1 MMAPPSRISSAMR
14 ARPAPA
20 FATTAA
26 ARSWRAKR
34 RWKKFCALPARTRR
48 APMGAFEYTALDAQ
62 GRERKGLIEGDTPKH
77 VRQLLRE
84 KQLLP
89 MDIQETA
96 AQELKQSRRRRFMR
110 RGLSSLDLALLPRQ
124 LATLLRSGLPLEE
137 TLQAVAEQ
145 TEKPRV
151 QRIVLGVRSKV
162 VEGHPLADGLRDFP
176 QAFPEIYRAT
186 VSAGE
191 QSGKLDSVL
200 ERLSD
205 YTESRQVMGQQVSN
219 ALVYPI
225 VLMVLSFGIVS
236 FLLAYVVPQVVAVFQ
251 SSNQEL
257 PIATKILIGMSD
269 GIRHYWFYGLIV
281 VGAVVWGFLRWLKNP
296 EARLRFDRFLLRLP
310 VAGRLI
316 RGLNTGRFSRTF
328 SILTASA
335 VPVLEALRISAEVV
349 TNLPMKRAVEE
360 AALRVREGAP
370 IGRSLAA
377 RKLFP
382 PMMIHLISS
391 GESSGELEKM
401 LERAATNQERE
412 MDGLLSNMTNLLG
425 PLMVVFMGG
434 IVMFIVIALLLPIF
448 QLNDLVK

>member
-1 MMAPPSRISSAMR
+1 
-14 ARPAPA
+14 
-20 FATTAA
+20 
-26 ARSWRAKR
+26 
-34 RWKKFCALPARTRR
+34 
-48 APMGAFEYTALDAQ
+48 MGAFEYTALDAQ

-77 VRQLLRE
+77 VRQLLRD
-84 KQLLP
+84 KHLLP
-89 MDIQETA
+89 MEIQES
-96 AQELKQSRRRRFMR
+96 AQTELKRSRAKGLFK
-110 RGLSSLDLALLPRQ
+110 RGLSTLDLALLTRQ

-137 TLQAVAEQ
+137 SLQAVAEQ

-151 QRIVLGVRSKV
+151 QRIILGVRSKV

-191 QSGKLDSVL
+191 QSGKLDHVL

-219 ALVYPI
+219 AMVYPI
-225 VLMVLSFGIVS
+225 VLMVLSCAIVS
-236 FLLAYVVPQVVAVFQ
+236 FLLAYVVPQVVAVFE
-251 SSNQEL
+251 SGKQEL
-257 PIATKILIGMSD
+257 PLATRILIGASD
-269 GIRHYWFYGLIV
+269 LIRNYWYY
-281 VGAVVWGFLRWLKNP
+281 AVAAAALGTWAFLRWLKAP

-310 VAGRLI
+310 LVGKLI
-316 RGLNTGRFSRTF
+316 RGLNTARFARTF

-335 VPVLEALRISAEVV
+335 VPVLEALRISADVV
-349 TNLPMKRAVEE
+349 NNLPMKNAVSD

-370 IGRSLAA
+370 IGKSLAA
-377 RKLFP
+377 RRLFP

-401 LERAATNQERE
+401 LERAASNQERE
-412 MDGLLSNMTNLLG
+412 MDGLLATLTNLLG
-425 PLMVVFMGG
+425 PFMVVFMGAV
-434 IVMFIVIALLLPIF
+434 VMFIVIALLLPIF

>member
-1 MMAPPSRISSAMR
+1 MA
-14 ARPAPA
+14 
-20 FATTAA
+20 
-26 ARSWRAKR
+26 
-34 RWKKFCALPARTRR
+34 
-48 APMGAFEYTALDAQ
+48 AFEYIALDAQ

-84 KQLLP
+84 KHLLP
-89 MDIQETA
+89 VEIQESA
-96 AQELKQSRRRRFMR
+96 ERELKQRRARRFMR
-110 RGLSSLDLALLPRQ
+110 RSLSTLDLALLTRQ

-137 TLQAVAEQ
+137 SLQAVAEQ

-162 VEGHPLADGLRDFP
+162 VEGHPLADGLKDFP
-176 QAFPEIYRAT
+176 SAFPEIYRAT

-225 VLMVLSFGIVS
+225 VLMVLSFAIVS
-236 FLLAYVVPQVVAVFQ
+236 FLLAYVVPQVVAVFE
-251 SSNQEL
+251 SGHQEL
-257 PIATKILIGMSD
+257 PFATRFLIALSD
-269 GIRHYWFYGLIV
+269 MVRLYWYYGVIV
-281 VGAVVWGFLRWLKNP
+281 TGLAVWAFRRWLRAP
-296 EARLRFDRFLLRLP
+296 EARLRFHRFLLRVPLL
-310 VAGRLI
+310 GKLI
-316 RGLNTGRFSRTF
+316 RGVNTARFSRTF

-349 TNLPMKRAVEE
+349 NNLPMKRAVEE

-370 IGRSLAA
+370 IGKSLAA
-377 RKLFP
+377 RKVFP

-401 LERAATNQERE
+401 LERAAANQERE
-412 MDGLLSNMTNLLG
+412 MDGLLSTLTNLLG
-425 PLMVVFMGG
+425 PFMVVFMGAV
-434 IVMFIVIALLLPIF
+434 VMFIVIALLLPIF

>member
-1 MMAPPSRISSAMR
+1 
-14 ARPAPA
+14 
-20 FATTAA
+20 
-26 ARSWRAKR
+26 
-34 RWKKFCALPARTRR
+34 
-48 APMGAFEYTALDAQ
+48 MGAFEYTALDTQ

-89 MDIQETA
+89 MDIQETI

-110 RGLSSLDLALLPRQ
+110 RGLSSLDLAMLTRQ

-151 QRIVLGVRSKV
+151 QRIILGVRSKV

-191 QSGKLDSVL
+191 QSGKLDQVL

-225 VLMVLSFGIVS
+225 VLLVLSFGIVS

-257 PIATKILIGMSD
+257 PVATRILIGMSD
-269 GIRHYWFYGLIV
+269 GIRHYWVYGLIAL
-281 VGAVVWGFLRWLKNP
+281 GAVVWGFMRWLKAP

-349 TNLPMKRAVEE
+349 TNMPMKQAVEE

-434 IVMFIVIALLLPIF
+434 VVMFIVIALLLPIF

>member
-1 MMAPPSRISSAMR
+1 
-14 ARPAPA
+14 
-20 FATTAA
+20 
-26 ARSWRAKR
+26 
-34 RWKKFCALPARTRR
+34 
-48 APMGAFEYTALDAQ
+48 MGAFEYTALDAQ

-89 MDIQETA
+89 MDIVETA
-96 AQELKQSRRRRFMR
+96 QQELKQSRRKRFLR
-110 RGLSSLDLALLPRQ
+110 RGLSSLDLAMLTRQ

-225 VLMVLSFGIVS
+225 VLLVLSFGILS

-269 GIRHYWFYGLIV
+269 GIRHYWFYGLIII
-281 VGAVVWGFLRWLKNP
+281 GAAVWGFTRWLKGA
-296 EARLRFDRFLLRLP
+296 EARLKFDRLLLRLP
-310 VAGRLI
+310 VIGKLI

-349 TNLPMKRAVEE
+349 TNMPMKRAVEE

>member
-1 MMAPPSRISSAMR
+1 
-14 ARPAPA
+14 
-20 FATTAA
+20 
-26 ARSWRAKR
+26 
-34 RWKKFCALPARTRR
+34 
-48 APMGAFEYTALDAQ
+48 MGAFEYIALDAQ

-77 VRQLLRE
+77 VRQLLRD

-89 MDIQETA
+89 MEIQETA
-96 AQELKQSRRRRFMR
+96 ERELKQSRRRGFMR
-110 RGLSSLDLALLPRQ
+110 RGLSTLDLALLTRQ

-137 TLQAVAEQ
+137 SLQAVAEQ
-145 TEKPRV
+145 TEKPRI
-151 QRIVLGVRSKV
+151 QRIILGVRGKV

-191 QSGKLDSVL
+191 QSGKLDAVL

-225 VLMVLSFGIVS
+225 VLMVLSFAIVS
-236 FLLAYVVPQVVAVFQ
+236 FLLAYVVPQVVAVFE
-251 SSNQEL
+251 SGHQEL
-257 PIATKILIGMSD
+257 PFATRLLIGMSD
-269 GIRHYWFYGLIV
+269 FVRNYWIYALIGLGV
-281 VGAVVWGFLRWLKNP
+281 VTWGFLRWLKSP
-296 EARLRFDRFLLRLP
+296 DAQLRFDRFLLKVPL
-310 VAGRLI
+310 VGKLI
-316 RGLNTGRFSRTF
+316 RGVNTARFSRTF

-349 TNLPMKRAVEE
+349 NSLPMKKAVEE
-360 AALRVREGAP
+360 AASRVREGAP
-370 IGRSLAA
+370 IGKSLAA
-377 RKLFP
+377 RKIFP

-401 LERAATNQERE
+401 LERAASNQERE
-412 MDGLLSNMTNLLG
+412 MDGLLSTMTNLLG
-425 PLMVVFMGG
+425 PFMVVFMGAV
-434 IVMFIVIALLLPIF
+434 VMFIVIALLLPIF

>member
-1 MMAPPSRISSAMR
+1 
-14 ARPAPA
+14 
-20 FATTAA
+20 
-26 ARSWRAKR
+26 
-34 RWKKFCALPARTRR
+34 
-48 APMGAFEYTALDAQ
+48 MGAFEYTALDAQ

-89 MDIQETA
+89 MEIQEA
-96 AQELKQSRRRRFMR
+96 AQKELKRSRARGFFR
-110 RGLSSLDLALLPRQ
+110 RGLSTLDLALLTRQ

-137 TLQAVAEQ
+137 SLAAVAEQ

-151 QRIVLGVRSKV
+151 QGIVLGVRSKV

-191 QSGKLDSVL
+191 QSGKLDHVL

-225 VLMVLSFGIVS
+225 VLMVLSCAIVS
-236 FLLAYVVPQVVAVFQ
+236 FLLAYVVPQVVAVFE
-251 SSNQEL
+251 SGHQEL
-257 PIATKILIGMSD
+257 PLATRILIGSSD
-269 GIRHYWFYGLIV
+269 FLRNYWFYLL
-281 VGAVVWGFLRWLKNP
+281 AVIAIGVWGFLRWLKAP
-296 EARLRFDRFLLRLP
+296 DAKVRFDRFLLRVPLL
-310 VAGRLI
+310 GKLI
-316 RGLNTGRFSRTF
+316 RGLNTARFARTF

-349 TNLPMKRAVEE
+349 NNLPMQQAVVE

-370 IGRSLAA
+370 IGKSLAA

-412 MDGLLSNMTNLLG
+412 MDGLLSTLTNLLG
-425 PLMVVFMGG
+425 PFMVVFMGAV
-434 IVMFIVIALLLPIF
+434 VMFIVIALLLPIF

>member
-1 MMAPPSRISSAMR
+1 
-14 ARPAPA
+14 
-20 FATTAA
+20 
-26 ARSWRAKR
+26 
-34 RWKKFCALPARTRR
+34 
-48 APMGAFEYTALDAQ
+48 MGAFEYTALDAQ

-77 VRQLLRE
+77 VRQLLRD

-89 MDIQETA
+89 MEIQETA
-96 AQELKQSRRRRFMR
+96 QNELKRRRAPRFLR
-110 RGLSSLDLALLPRQ
+110 RGLSTMDLALLTRQ

-137 TLQAVAEQ
+137 SLQAVAEQ

-151 QRIVLGVRSKV
+151 QRIILGVRSKV

-186 VSAGE
+186 VAAGE
-191 QSGKLDSVL
+191 QSGKLDQVL

-225 VLMVLSFGIVS
+225 VLLVLSFAIVS
-236 FLLAYVVPQVVAVFQ
+236 FLLAYVVPQVVAVFE
-251 SSNQEL
+251 SGHQEL
-257 PIATKILIGMSD
+257 PVATRILIGMSD
-269 GIRHYWFYGLIV
+269 FIRNYWFYALILL
-281 VGAVVWGFLRWLKNP
+281 GIGTWGFLRWLRAP
-296 EARLRFDRFLLRLP
+296 EARVRFDRFLLRVPLL
-310 VAGRLI
+310 GRLI
-316 RGLNTGRFSRTF
+316 RGLNTARFARTF

-335 VPVLEALRISAEVV
+335 VPVLEALKISADVV
-349 TNLPMKRAVEE
+349 NSQPMKQAVND

-370 IGRSLAA
+370 IGKSLAA

-412 MDGLLSNMTNLLG
+412 MDGLLSTMTNLLG
-425 PLMVVFMGG
+425 PFMVVFMGAV
-434 IVMFIVIALLLPIF
+434 VMFIVIALLLPIF

>member
-1 MMAPPSRISSAMR
+1 
-14 ARPAPA
+14 
-20 FATTAA
+20 
-26 ARSWRAKR
+26 
-34 RWKKFCALPARTRR
+34 
-48 APMGAFEYTALDAQ
+48 MGAFEYVALDTS
-62 GRERKGLIEGDTPKH
+62 GKERKGLIEGDTPKH
-77 VRQLLRE
+77 VRQLLRD

-89 MDIQETA
+89 IEILEA
-96 AQELKQSRRRRFMR
+96 AQREQKQSRSRRPFMR
-110 RGLSSLDLALLPRQ
+110 RGLSSLDLALLTRQ

-145 TEKPRV
+145 TEKARV
-151 QRIVLGVRSKV
+151 QRIILGVRSKV
-162 VEGHPLADGLRDFP
+162 VEGHPLAEGLRDFP

-200 ERLSD
+200 ERLAD
-205 YTESRQVMGQQVSN
+205 YTESRQVMGQQVSH

-225 VLMVLSFGIVS
+225 VLLVLSFAIVS
-236 FLLAYVVPQVVAVFQ
+236 FLLAYVVPQVVAVFE
-251 SSNQEL
+251 SGHQEL
-257 PIATKILIGMSD
+257 PVATRILIGASD
-269 GIRHYWFYGLIV
+269 LVRHYWVYGVIV
-281 VGAVVWGFLRWLKNP
+281 IAGALWGFSRWVKAP
-296 EARLRFDRFLLRLP
+296 EARLKVDRLLLRLP
-310 VAGRLI
+310 LAGKLI
-316 RGLNTGRFSRTF
+316 RGVNTARFSRTF

-349 TNLPMKRAVEE
+349 NSMPMRNAVEE

-370 IGRSLAA
+370 IGKSLAS

-401 LERAATNQERE
+401 LERAASNQERE
-412 MDGLLSNMTNLLG
+412 MDGLLSTLTNLLG
-425 PLMVVFMGG
+425 PMMVVFMGAV
-434 IVMFIVIALLLPIF
+434 VMFIVIALLLPIF

>member
-1 MMAPPSRISSAMR
+1 
-14 ARPAPA
+14 
-20 FATTAA
+20 
-26 ARSWRAKR
+26 
-34 RWKKFCALPARTRR
+34 
-48 APMGAFEYTALDAQ
+48 MGAFEYTALDAQ

-96 AQELKQSRRRRFMR
+96 QQEQKKGRKRRFMR
-110 RGLSSLDLALLPRQ
+110 RGISSLDLAMLTRQ

-137 TLQAVAEQ
+137 TLTAVAEQ

-162 VEGHPLADGLRDFP
+162 IEGHPLADGLRDFP

-191 QSGKLDSVL
+191 QSGKLDQVL

-225 VLMVLSFGIVS
+225 VLLVLSCGIVS
-236 FLLAYVVPQVVAVFQ
+236 FLLAYVVPQVVSVFEA
-251 SSNQEL
+251 SHQEL
-257 PIATKILIGMSD
+257 PFATRLLIGMSD
-269 GIRHYWFYGLIV
+269 GIRHYWVYGVIAI
-281 VGAVVWGFLRWLKNP
+281 GIAVWGFLRWLKAP
-296 EARLRFDRFLLRLP
+296 EARLRFDRLMLRMP
-310 VAGRLI
+310 VVGKLI
-316 RGLNTGRFSRTF
+316 RGLNTGRFSRTL

-349 TNLPMKRAVEE
+349 TNMPMKRAVEE

-425 PLMVVFMGG
+425 PLMVVFMGA

>member
-1 MMAPPSRISSAMR
+1 M
-14 ARPAPA
+14 
-20 FATTAA
+20 
-26 ARSWRAKR
+26 
-34 RWKKFCALPARTRR
+34 
-48 APMGAFEYTALDAQ
+48 
-62 GRERKGLIEGDTPKH
+62 
-77 VRQLLRE
+77 
-84 KQLLP
+84 
-89 MDIQETA
+89 
-96 AQELKQSRRRRFMR
+96 
-110 RGLSSLDLALLPRQ
+110 
-124 LATLLRSGLPLEE
+124 
-137 TLQAVAEQ
+137 QAVAEQ

-151 QRIVLGVRSKV
+151 QRIILGVRSKV

-225 VLMVLSFGIVS
+225 VLMVLSFAIVS
-236 FLLAYVVPQVVAVFQ
+236 FLLAYVVPQVVAVFE
-251 SSNQEL
+251 SGHQEL
-257 PIATKILIGMSD
+257 PIATRILIGLSD
-269 GIRHYWFYGLIV
+269 FIRHYWIYALILI
-281 VGAVVWGFLRWLKNP
+281 GIGIWGFLRWLKAP
-296 EARLRFDRFLLRLP
+296 EARLRFDRFMLRVPL
-310 VAGRLI
+310 AGKLI
-316 RGLNTGRFSRTF
+316 RGLNTARFSRTF

-349 TNLPMKRAVEE
+349 SNLPMRKAVED

-370 IGRSLAA
+370 IGKSLAA

-412 MDGLLSNMTNLLG
+412 MDGLLSTMTNLLG
-425 PLMVVFMGG
+425 PLMVVFMGAV
-434 IVMFIVIALLLPIF
+434 VMFIVIALLLPIF

>member
-1 MMAPPSRISSAMR
+1 
-14 ARPAPA
+14 
-20 FATTAA
+20 
-26 ARSWRAKR
+26 
-34 RWKKFCALPARTRR
+34 
-48 APMGAFEYTALDAQ
+48 MGAFEYTALDAQ
-62 GRERKGLIEGDTPKH
+62 GRERKGLIEGDTAKH

-89 MDIQETA
+89 MEIQEA
-96 AQELKQSRRRRFMR
+96 AQTELRRSRARGLFK
-110 RGLSSLDLALLPRQ
+110 RGLSTLDLALMTRQ

-137 TLQAVAEQ
+137 SLQAVAEQ

-151 QRIVLGVRSKV
+151 QRILLGVRSKV

-186 VSAGE
+186 VAAGE
-191 QSGKLDSVL
+191 QSGKLDHVL

-219 ALVYPI
+219 AMVYPI
-225 VLMVLSFGIVS
+225 VLMVLSFAIVS
-236 FLLAYVVPQVVAVFQ
+236 FLLAYVVPQVVAVFE
-251 SSNQEL
+251 SGRQEL
-257 PIATKILIGMSD
+257 PLATRILIGASD
-269 GIRHYWFYGLIV
+269 FIRSYWYYAAALTS
-281 VGAVVWGFLRWLKNP
+281 AAVWGFLRWLKVP
-296 EARLRFDRFLLRLP
+296 GARLRLDRLLLRVPL
-310 VAGRLI
+310 VGKLI
-316 RGLNTGRFSRTF
+316 RGLNTARFARTF

-335 VPVLEALRISAEVV
+335 VPVLEALRISADVV
-349 TNLPMKRAVEE
+349 NNLPMKDAVTD

-370 IGRSLAA
+370 IGKSLAA

-412 MDGLLSNMTNLLG
+412 MDGLLSTLTNLLG
-425 PLMVVFMGG
+425 PFMVVFMGAV
-434 IVMFIVIALLLPIF
+434 VMFIVIALLLPIF

>member
-1 MMAPPSRISSAMR
+1 
-14 ARPAPA
+14 
-20 FATTAA
+20 
-26 ARSWRAKR
+26 
-34 RWKKFCALPARTRR
+34 
-48 APMGAFEYTALDAQ
+48 MGAFEYTALDAQ

-77 VRQLLRE
+77 VRQLLRD

-96 AQELKQSRRRRFMR
+96 QRELKQRRRRGFMR
-110 RGLSSLDLALLPRQ
+110 RGLSTLDLALLTRQ
-124 LATLLRSGLPLEE
+124 LATLLHSGLPLEE
-137 TLQAVAEQ
+137 SLQAVAEQ

-151 QRIVLGVRSKV
+151 QRIILGVRGKV
-162 VEGHPLADGLRDFP
+162 VEGHPLADGLKDFP

-225 VLMVLSFGIVS
+225 VLMVLSFAIVS
-236 FLLAYVVPQVVAVFQ
+236 FLLAYVVPQVVAVFE
-251 SSNQEL
+251 SGHQEL
-257 PIATKILIGMSD
+257 PLATRILIGMSD
-269 GIRHYWFYGLIV
+269 FVRLYWFYGVILIV
-281 VGAVVWGFLRWLKNP
+281 IVTWGFLRWLRAP
-296 EARLRFDRFLLRLP
+296 EARLAFDRFLLRVPLL
-310 VAGRLI
+310 GKLI
-316 RGLNTGRFSRTF
+316 RGVNTARFSRTF

-349 TNLPMKRAVEE
+349 NNLPMKRAVEE

-370 IGRSLAA
+370 IGKSLAA
-377 RKLFP
+377 RKVFP

-391 GESSGELEKM
+391 GELEKM
-401 LERAATNQERE
+401 LERAASNQERE
-412 MDGLLSNMTNLLG
+412 MDGLLSTMTNLLG
-425 PLMVVFMGG
+425 PFMVVFMGAV
-434 IVMFIVIALLLPIF
+434 VMFIVIALLLPIF

>member
-1 MMAPPSRISSAMR
+1 
-14 ARPAPA
+14 
-20 FATTAA
+20 
-26 ARSWRAKR
+26 
-34 RWKKFCALPARTRR
+34 
-48 APMGAFEYTALDAQ
+48 MGAFEYTALDAQ

-77 VRQLLRE
+77 VRQLLRD

-89 MDIQETA
+89 MEIQETA
-96 AQELKQSRRRRFMR
+96 EQELKKGRARGFFR
-110 RGLSSLDLALLPRQ
+110 RGLSTLDLALLTRQ

-137 TLQAVAEQ
+137 SLQAVAEQ

-151 QRIVLGVRSKV
+151 QRIILGVRSKV
-162 VEGHPLADGLRDFP
+162 VEGHPLAEGLRDFP

-205 YTESRQVMGQQVSN
+205 YTESRQAMGQQVSN

-225 VLMVLSFGIVS
+225 VLMVLSFAIVS
-236 FLLAYVVPQVVAVFQ
+236 FLLAYVVPQVVAVFE
-251 SSNQEL
+251 SCHQEL
-257 PIATKILIGMSD
+257 PVATRILIGMSD
-269 GIRHYWFYGLIV
+269 FIRHYWYYALILI
-281 VGAVVWGFLRWLKNP
+281 AVAIWGFRRWLRAP
-296 EARLRFDRFLLRLP
+296 ESRLRFDRFMLHVPL
-310 VAGRLI
+310 AGKLI
-316 RGLNTGRFSRTF
+316 RGLNTARFSRTF

-349 TNLPMKRAVEE
+349 SNMPMRRAVED

-370 IGRSLAA
+370 IGKSLAA

-391 GESSGELEKM
+391 GESSGELESM
-401 LERAATNQERE
+401 LERAASNQERE
-412 MDGLLSNMTNLLG
+412 MDGLLSTMTNLLG
-425 PLMVVFMGG
+425 PFMVVFMGAV
-434 IVMFIVIALLLPIF
+434 VMFIVIALLLPIF

>member
-1 MMAPPSRISSAMR
+1 
-14 ARPAPA
+14 
-20 FATTAA
+20 
-26 ARSWRAKR
+26 
-34 RWKKFCALPARTRR
+34 
-48 APMGAFEYTALDAQ
+48 MGAFEYTALDAQ
-62 GRERKGLIEGDTPKH
+62 GKERKGLIEGDTAKH

-89 MDIQETA
+89 MDIQEA
-96 AQELKQSRRRRFMR
+96 AQSEQKRSSRRVFMR
-110 RGLSSLDLALLPRQ
+110 RGLSTLDLALLTRQ

-151 QRIVLGVRSKV
+151 QRIILGVRSKV
-162 VEGHPLADGLRDFP
+162 VEGHPLAEGLADFP

-191 QSGKLDSVL
+191 QSGKLDQVL

-225 VLMVLSFGIVS
+225 VLMVLSFVIVS
-236 FLLAYVVPQVVAVFQ
+236 FLLAYVVPQVVAVFEAGH
-251 SSNQEL
+251 QEL
-257 PIATKILIGMSD
+257 PLATRILIGASD
-269 GIRHYWFYGLIV
+269 FVRHYWFYGLI
-281 VGAVVWGFLRWLKNP
+281 AAAAITWGFTRWLKSP
-296 EARLRFDRFLLRLP
+296 ENRVRFDRFLLRVPL
-310 VAGRLI
+310 AGRLI
-316 RGLNTGRFSRTF
+316 RGLNTARFARTF

-335 VPVLEALRISAEVV
+335 VPVLEALKISADVV
-349 TNLPMKRAVEE
+349 NSLPMKYAVVD

-370 IGRSLAA
+370 IGKSLAA
-377 RKLFP
+377 RKIFP

-401 LERAATNQERE
+401 LERAASNQERE
-412 MDGLLSNMTNLLG
+412 MDGLLSTMTNLLG
-425 PLMVVFMGG
+425 PFMVVFMGAV
-434 IVMFIVIALLLPIF
+434 VMFIVIALLLPIF

>member
-1 MMAPPSRISSAMR
+1 
-14 ARPAPA
+14 
-20 FATTAA
+20 
-26 ARSWRAKR
+26 
-34 RWKKFCALPARTRR
+34 
-48 APMGAFEYTALDAQ
+48 MGAFEYVALDTS
-62 GRERKGLIEGDTPKH
+62 GKERKGLIEGDTAKH
-77 VRQLLRE
+77 VRQLLRD

-89 MDIQETA
+89 IEILEA
-96 AQELKQSRRRRFMR
+96 AQREQKQNRSRRPFMR
-110 RGLSSLDLALLPRQ
+110 RGLSSLDLALLTRQ

-145 TEKPRV
+145 TEKARV
-151 QRIVLGVRSKV
+151 QRIILGVRSKV

-200 ERLSD
+200 ERLAD
-205 YTESRQVMGQQVSN
+205 YTESRQVMGQQVSH

-225 VLMVLSFGIVS
+225 VLLVLSFAIVS
-236 FLLAYVVPQVVAVFQ
+236 FLLAYVVPQVVAVFE
-251 SSNQEL
+251 SGHQEL
-257 PIATKILIGMSD
+257 PLATRILIGASD
-269 GIRHYWFYGLIV
+269 LVRHYWVYGVIV
-281 VGAVVWGFLRWLKNP
+281 SAGALWGFSRWVKRP
-296 EARLRFDRFLLRLP
+296 EARLKVDRLLLRLP
-310 VAGRLI
+310 LAGKLI
-316 RGLNTGRFSRTF
+316 RGVNTARFSRTF

-349 TNLPMKRAVEE
+349 INMPMRNAVEE

-370 IGRSLAA
+370 IGKSLAA

-401 LERAATNQERE
+401 LERAASNQERE
-412 MDGLLSNMTNLLG
+412 MDGLLSTLTNLLG
-425 PLMVVFMGG
+425 PLMVVFMGAV
-434 IVMFIVIALLLPIF
+434 VMFIVIALLLPIF
-448 QLNDLVK
+448 QLNELVK